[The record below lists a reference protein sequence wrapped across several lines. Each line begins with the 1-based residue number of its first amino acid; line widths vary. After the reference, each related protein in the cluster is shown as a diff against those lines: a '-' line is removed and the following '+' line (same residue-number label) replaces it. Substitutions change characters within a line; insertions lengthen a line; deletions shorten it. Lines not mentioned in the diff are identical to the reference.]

1 MGNCSNMRVCFL
13 IVAIVL
19 ASLGQA
25 QIYEGSRGGSDAAQE
40 VLDFWVQTVRGAWFG
55 IYRGFFR
62 GSKHA
67 PAKCLSRN
75 LEEEVMS
82 VENFIFNGELQDFW
96 TVAGSVRTVWDD
108 NFHHCGFGDVV
119 DTLAYKCSSNTTEID
134 EEGVSHTFES
144 CSIETIVVRNLMK
157 KHLFEL
163 IMSSLSITSTSVG
176 WFGINATP
184 EMIHDRMFDY
194 GKQAGTLIADMFD
207 VNGKKDK
214 KGNRKFTPH
223 KEEHYEKP
231 KPTKKEEKVKEKKKE
246 KPDVVVKPKKPVEK
260 KDDFS
265 DDDSEYEEDKIDRG
279 GF

>member
-1 MGNCSNMRVCFL
+1 MRVCFL

-25 QIYEGSRGGSDAAQE
+25 QIYEGGRGGSDAAQE
-40 VLDFWVQTVRGAWFG
+40 VLDFWVQTVRGSWFG

-62 GSKHA
+62 ESKHA

-75 LEEEVMS
+75 LEEEVMT
-82 VENFIFNGELQDFW
+82 VENFIFNGELQDLW
-96 TVAGSVRTVWDD
+96 RVAGSVRAVWDD

-119 DTLAYKCSSNTTEID
+119 DTLAYKCSTNTTETD
-134 EEGVSHTFES
+134 EEGISHTFDS

-194 GKQAGTLIADMFD
+194 GKQLGTLIADLFD
-207 VNGKKDK
+207 VNVKSKKGKKKHGGFVVPKHDK
-214 KGNRKFTPH
+214 PPAYKPH
-223 KEEHYEKP
+223 KKKP
-231 KPTKKEEKVKEKKKE
+231 SSKPAPTKKEI
-246 KPDVVVKPKKPVEK
+246 
-260 KDDFS
+260 
-265 DDDSEYEEDKIDRG
+265 DDDSDSATGLNESDGLEG
-279 GF
+279 M